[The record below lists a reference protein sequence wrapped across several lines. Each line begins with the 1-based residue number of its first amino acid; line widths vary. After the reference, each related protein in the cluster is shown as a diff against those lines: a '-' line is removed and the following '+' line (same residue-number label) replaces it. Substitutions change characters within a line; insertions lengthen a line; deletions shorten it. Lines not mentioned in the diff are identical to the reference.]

1 MSQVL
6 VKALTGCAGVPS
18 HRTSASAWLV
28 RQGVSTFKVPVNGG
42 DAEAVLLSDLP
53 EDVRRAYLVKHIDGL
68 DLDRGT
74 YDDKAHEVF
83 LGASPA
89 RRARAERKAD
99 VARFLLA
106 LPVGMNWP
114 ERLRLVHAKFGVK
127 GHSKPVLKALL
138 TRLKGVDP
146 INFAPA
152 LLDGH
157 EAGRPQ
163 TDIHP
168 KAWSCFLTLIRDAA
182 PDWPL
187 VAAWRD
193 VKEIAPKMGWGA
205 VPSYQTFWR
214 RWKALPKAQ
223 RLQARLGTGEARK
236 LLTQPIIR
244 DKTSIKPLDWVS
256 LDGRTK
262 DFWVD
267 TGDGRAVRQTFIALV
282 DVASNF
288 ILGWELVASE
298 NATDTVRL
306 IKTTCER
313 FGIFDRLYT
322 DNGAAF
328 AGHLV
333 AGGNV
338 FRFRNGGKPAEGIQP
353 PGICQIM
360 GIKLHFALPSGPD
373 HVGGKAKMAE
383 RVFAT
388 LSRSLDDRPE
398 FKGAHA
404 GHKPGASPTK
414 GVTAIPRDDAVQIIT
429 REVRRYNAQTGRKAQ
444 GANGRSYEQVFRDGL
459 GERIVRKPTARQL
472 YLAGLIYKPVAV
484 DRFGRV
490 QVHGWT
496 YGGAST
502 QEALLPWHGTG
513 KRVLLGRDPGDFN
526 APALAFDEDGN
537 LICEG
542 IEPVKAGAYG
552 SVQGIRQADR
562 NRKAARAAVEAGKEA
577 SDYLAEAE
585 LKTVLAAI
593 HTPEPHEFDGA
604 KAVVAGQFK
613 SPVKATK
620 RAKPKGSAG
629 AIPLEYLN
637 NEKSALARNTA
648 GGGKSA

>member
-1 MSQVL
+1 MSSLTVL
-6 VKALTGCAGVPS
+6 DIQGLSGMPGTGPGV
-18 HRTSASAWLV
+18 RKWLANH
-28 RQGVSTFKVPVNGG
+28 GVGTERNGKRFQFRL
-42 DAEAVLLSDLP
+42 EDLP
-53 EDVRRAYLVKHIDGL
+53 EDVRRAYLIKHIDGL
-68 DLDRGT
+68 DLDPGT
-74 YDDKAHEVF
+74 YDDKAHAVF
-83 LGASPA
+83 LEASPA
-89 RRARAERKAD
+89 RRARAERKAE
-99 VARFLLA
+99 VARFLVA
-106 LPVGMNWP
+106 LPVGTKWP
-114 ERLRLVHAKFGVK
+114 ERLRLVQAKFGVK
-127 GHSKPVLKALL
+127 GHSKPNLKTLL

-168 KAWSCFLTLIRDAA
+168 KAWSLFLTLIRDAA
-182 PDWPL
+182 PEWPL

-193 VKEIAPKMGWGA
+193 VNEITPKMGWGA

-223 RLQARLGTGEARK
+223 QLQARLGTGEARK
-236 LLTQPIIR
+236 LLTQPIMR
-244 DKTSIKPLDWVS
+244 DKTSISPLEWVS

-267 TGDGRAVRQTFIALV
+267 TGDGRSVRQTFIALV

-298 NATDTVRL
+298 NAADTVRL
-306 IKTTCER
+306 IRRVCEQY
-313 FGIFDRLYT
+313 GIFDRLYP
-322 DNGAAF
+322 DNGRAF
-328 AGHLV
+328 TGLDVSGDAPH
-333 AGGNV
+333 
-338 FRFRNGGKPAEGIQP
+338 RFRNSGKSKHEIRS
-353 PGICQIM
+353 PGICKIM

-404 GHKPGASPTK
+404 GHKPGASPNK
-414 GVTAIPRDDAVQIIT
+414 DVTPIPREEALQIIK
-429 REVRRYNAQTGRKAQ
+429 REVQRYNAQTGRRSQ

-459 GERIVRKPTARQL
+459 AERIVRKPTARQL

-502 QEALLPWHGTG
+502 QEALLPFHGTG
-513 KRVLLGRDPGDFN
+513 KRVLLGRDPDDFA

-542 IEPVKAGAYG
+542 IEPVEAGAYG

-562 NRKAARAAVEAGKEA
+562 NRKAARAAVTAGTEA
-577 SDYLAEAE
+577 SDYLADAE
-585 LKTVLAAI
+585 LTAALAALNGLQRPAPD
-593 HTPEPHEFDGA
+593 TKKG
-604 KAVVAGQFK
+604 VVRGQFK
-613 SPVKATK
+613 SPIKASK
-620 RAKPKGSAG
+620 QPKPMGSGG
-629 AIPLEYLN
+629 AIPLEFLN
-637 NEKSALARNTA
+637 NEKSALAQSRI
-648 GGGKSA
+648 GGGWSA